1 MTQTKVVPEERCP
14 ACEHYEQI
22 AKNTEARRAVAFELF
37 HIYYKQTRA
46 QDKGIKRLHRKIV
59 RLEKKP
65 CYAEI
70 AGAVARGWCSPANQH
85 KEMDTRLAMA
95 ITVEVVKLLAA
106 SPAPQERRVGQGRT
120 NLGWAS
126 NSDITLKRIKH
137 AQDRRVVA
145 PIAAGQD
152 GLDNNPKTLVEP
164 VPAVPNYSS
173 VPMGPVG
180 ATYPAPST
188 LESALLKLPRYLRP
202 CSDGG
207 MNDYEGTKE
216 AFVSEFAYSE
226 LRLIAI
232 DLADELR
239 DVKIFKD
246 ASVPRLAV
254 LGTRIDELEKQVEY
268 ERQWKE
274 QYYTQS
280 MRQTDKLSEVRRE
293 NAALCHDIVRHVQ
306 IAADQANEIAELNRI
321 VTMLNDE
328 LKRRLG

>member
-59 RLEKKP
+59 RLEKKL
-65 CYAEI
+65 
-70 AGAVARGWCSPANQH
+70 
-85 KEMDTRLAMA
+85 T
-95 ITVEVVKLLAA
+95 A
-106 SPAPQERRVGQGRT
+106 SPAPQERRVGQRRT

-306 IAADQANEIAELNRI
+306 IATDQVNEIAELNRI